1 MSIEEA
7 HAAIRKTIERH
18 GRFILGNI
26 TQPFIGEVQM
36 WADLPMRVVRFVTHE
51 EAYAE
56 RCPDIW
62 GEEWEYTEEYYFEV
76 EVAD

>member
-1 MSIEEA
+1 MEIEEA
-7 HAAIRKTIERH
+7 HEAIRQTIARH

-26 TQPFIGEVQM
+26 TRPMIGEVQI
-36 WADLPMRVVRFVTHE
+36 WADLPMRVVRFVTCE
-51 EAYAE
+51 EAKAE

-62 GEEWEYTEEYYFEV
+62 GEGWDDGTFFYFEV